1 MNKVKIGI
9 IEDQAIIR
17 TSLTALFNAEEET
30 VCVISA
36 DSIESFLIE
45 IKHSEKPEV
54 LLCDIE
60 LPGTNGI
67 DGIKEI
73 RLRYPDIDI
82 AMLTVYQDNDRIFS
96 AICAGAN
103 GYLLKN
109 EPFAEIKKAVLD
121 IKNGGS
127 YMSPTIARK
136 VLEHFNPP
144 VHKPGNNL
152 TAREKEVVEWISEGL
167 SNKVVADKLSVSLH
181 TVKFHLRNIYSK
193 LQINSKNELI
203 LKAIRKDI

>member
-9 IEDQAIIR
+9 IEDQPVIR
-17 TSLTALFNAEEET
+17 TSLTELFNSEEET
-30 VCVISA
+30 LCVISVE
-36 DSIESFLIE
+36 SIESFLYE
-45 IKHSEKPEV
+45 IKHTEQPEV

-60 LPGTNGI
+60 LPGLNGI
-67 DGIKEI
+67 EGIKEI
-73 RLRYPDIDI
+73 KMRYPDIDI
-82 AMLTVYQDNDRIFS
+82 AMLTVYQDSDRIFN

-121 IKNGGS
+121 IKSGGS
-127 YMSPTIARK
+127 YMSPPIARK
-136 VLEHFNPP
+136 VLEHFNPATQ
-144 VHKPGNNL
+144 KTDNKL

-167 SNKVVADKLSVSLH
+167 SNKVIADKLSVSLH

-203 LKAIRKDI
+203 LKAIKKDI